1 MESEYKIQQTT
12 TLAKPEPVKLT
23 ARIPQAEVG
32 KTHSPMIKEI
42 SKFDSQEL
50 PVVEEKPAEPD
61 V

>member
-42 SKFDSQEL
+42 SKFDS
-50 PVVEEKPAEPD
+50 
-61 V
+61 